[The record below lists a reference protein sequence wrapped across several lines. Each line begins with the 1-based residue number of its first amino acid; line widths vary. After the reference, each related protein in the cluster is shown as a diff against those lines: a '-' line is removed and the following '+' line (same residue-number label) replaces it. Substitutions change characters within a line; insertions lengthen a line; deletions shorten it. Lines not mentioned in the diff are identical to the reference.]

1 MLILLNILY
10 QYVHV
15 DHNCEL
21 ENIIPVLY
29 NFSLEGIFDKII
41 SVALLQ
47 GNAVKVHNK
56 VHPMSE
62 YGLYGDR
69 VNGTKEFTYGTDGK
83 IQYSGSGSQNFDNG
97 INIEVEVGPS
107 LIHFF
112 D

>member
-1 MLILLNILY
+1 
-10 QYVHV
+10 
-15 DHNCEL
+15 
-21 ENIIPVLY
+21 
-29 NFSLEGIFDKII
+29 
-41 SVALLQ
+41 
-47 GNAVKVHNK
+47 
-56 VHPMSE
+56 MSE

-112 D
+112 DLITFLTCRVLDDISISENDSRQTYYNILYFHLFLINQVQSNIHSLVFTIMECYISA